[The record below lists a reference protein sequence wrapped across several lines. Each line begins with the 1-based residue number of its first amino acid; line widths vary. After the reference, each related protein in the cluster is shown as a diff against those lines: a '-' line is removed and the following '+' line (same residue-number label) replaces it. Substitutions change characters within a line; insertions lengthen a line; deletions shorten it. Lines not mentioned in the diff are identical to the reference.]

1 MLLVHIYSST
11 CRSWWDPE
19 GQMCTMAVF
28 FFKIALSFAATL
40 SFSWGLLPL
49 SNRSTNRLNCK
60 IGTVRN
66 HASRVTQPIAC
77 RVVFHSGTVYSHTC
91 HRFEAKPRRPRP
103 SSRTH
108 LIPRNCAMQRDIEMS
123 AVEAK
128 LVELEGRGGESG
140 LRQTAELLLKTT
152 LRVNS
157 EESLL
162 RTTYDLAFCSR
173 RCYS

>member
-1 MLLVHIYSST
+1 
-11 CRSWWDPE
+11 
-19 GQMCTMAVF
+19 
-28 FFKIALSFAATL
+28 
-40 SFSWGLLPL
+40 
-49 SNRSTNRLNCK
+49 
-60 IGTVRN
+60 
-66 HASRVTQPIAC
+66 
-77 RVVFHSGTVYSHTC
+77 
-91 HRFEAKPRRPRP
+91 
-103 SSRTH
+103 
-108 LIPRNCAMQRDIEMS
+108 MQRDIEMS